1 MTMAEK
7 QNNNNSSVNCWW
19 HIKVLYLSNAILL
32 LALVGVTFVGHLVVK
47 QQKQDLELE
56 IQLAAK
62 RYVDFNP
69 DQFGGDSAYYAKPPP
84 DVDSDDDVTRVQAQQ
99 LVRIKRR
106 ALRHGDVDGTEHA
119 RRDPSYIRD
128 PPANGESDLPD
139 DWVWLTSY
147 TRIPVSAHET

>member
-1 MTMAEK
+1 MTCAHPK
-7 QNNNNSSVNCWW
+7 
-19 HIKVLYLSNAILL
+19 
-32 LALVGVTFVGHLVVK
+32 
-47 QQKQDLELE
+47 KQDLELE

-147 TRIPVSAHET
+147 TRIPVSET